1 MVNEF
6 SASASEIFAA
16 AIQDYGR
23 GVVIGSTTTYGKGTV
38 QRNLGL
44 DPESGFLN
52 SNSDLGTIK
61 LTLQKFYRV
70 NGGSTQLRGVVSDI
84 VLPDNYE
91 YLKFREKDDPDALPW
106 DEIKKAPI
114 NTWRSG
120 YELATI
126 QKLSDSRLQNNTAF
140 KMIKENTDW
149 LAKQN
154 DREYSL
160 NFEKYQKEQKAIRA
174 TIKQIESLKKLER
187 EMDVTSLP
195 QDATRFSYDKGK
207 QDRFD
212 QWIKNLRK
220 DIYIDQAAK
229 VTSDMVVQKNLAQ
242 NKLQTE
248 AKQPF

>member
-1 MVNEF
+1 
-6 SASASEIFAA
+6 
-16 AIQDYGR
+16 
-23 GVVIGSTTTYGKGTV
+23 
-38 QRNLGL
+38 
-44 DPESGFLN
+44 
-52 SNSDLGTIK
+52 DLGTIK

-70 NGGSTQLRGVVSDI
+70 NGGSTQLKGVASDI

-91 YLKFREKDDPDALPW
+91 YLRFREKDDPDALPW

-114 NTWRSG
+114 NSWRSG
-120 YELATI
+120 YELSTI
-126 QKLSDSRLQNNTAF
+126 QKLSDSRLQTNVAF
-140 KMIKENTDW
+140 KMIKENTEW

-154 DREYSL
+154 DKEYSL

-174 TIKQIESLKKLER
+174 TVKQIESLKKLEN
-187 EMDVTSLP
+187 EMDVASLP

-220 DIYIDQAAK
+220 DIYIDQATK
-229 VTSDMVVQKNLAQ
+229 VTSDMVVQRNLVQ
-242 NKLQTE
+242 NKAE

>member
-1 MVNEF
+1 
-6 SASASEIFAA
+6 
-16 AIQDYGR
+16 
-23 GVVIGSTTTYGKGTV
+23 
-38 QRNLGL
+38 
-44 DPESGFLN
+44 
-52 SNSDLGTIK
+52 
-61 LTLQKFYRV
+61 
-70 NGGSTQLRGVVSDI
+70 
-84 VLPDNYE
+84 
-91 YLKFREKDDPDALPW
+91 
-106 DEIKKAPI
+106 
-114 NTWRSG
+114 
-120 YELATI
+120 
-126 QKLSDSRLQNNTAF
+126 
-140 KMIKENTDW
+140 MIKENTDW